1 MHYCTFD
8 EAKEKWISRCRRI
21 SYDNIYVLMTLS
33 ENMPDNIVWEFDRLP
48 YRHKAIL
55 TEKDFKEVE
64 SAHYMPIKKRNNEIY
79 DLCRYKSKVTG
90 RRWLDDFDY
99 VRFLNDRVK

>member
-33 ENMPDNIVWEFDRLP
+33 ENMPDNIVWEFDRLL

-55 TEKDFKEVE
+55 TEKDFKKVE
-64 SAHYMPIKKRNNEIY
+64 SAHYMPIKSEIMESMIY
-79 DLCRYKSKVTG
+79 VDIKV
-90 RRWLDDFDY
+90 
-99 VRFLNDRVK
+99 K